1 MKINGPHYGWIIVS
15 ISFLILT
22 TYGLFFSYG
31 VFFKPIINAF
41 GWSRAHT
48 SLAFS
53 FFMATYA
60 ITAIPMGSLFDRYGP
75 RIPLCL
81 SAVLIGIGFLFCG
94 YTKHLWHLWVFFGL
108 IAAAGHGAVYVV
120 PVSTI
125 VRWFV
130 TRRGLAVGIAV
141 AGLGAG
147 VSAVPPIAERL
158 ISIYDWRKAFVILGF
173 SYAIIHL
180 IGAILLRKS
189 PEEVGTKPYGAF
201 DIGINGS
208 SRKSASVHAGLTGVT
223 VWEALKSFSFWMVYF
238 SILLAFASET
248 LVMVHI
254 VPYALDL
261 GVTSAVAAG
270 AMTAMGV
277 GSMVGRILMGAV
289 SDRTGRKKALSAAY
303 LLQGLMMLCLLGAR
317 SGASLYVVMAVMGL
331 SFGGWAGVFALLTG
345 EYFGFKHMGK
355 ILAIILSSGAF
366 SGILGPLLA
375 GYIFDVAGSYHWAFI
390 VGGSSCFLAVIMALL
405 IRPKVEVPA

>member
-1 MKINGPHYGWIIVS
+1 
-15 ISFLILT
+15 
-22 TYGLFFSYG
+22 
-31 VFFKPIINAF
+31 
-41 GWSRAHT
+41 
-48 SLAFS
+48 
-53 FFMATYA
+53 MATYA

-81 SAVLIGIGFLFCG
+81 SAVLIGIGFLFCS

-208 SRKSASVHAGLTGVT
+208 STKSASVHAGLTGVT

-355 ILAIILSSGAF
+355 ILAIIL
-366 SGILGPLLA
+366 P
-375 GYIFDVAGSYHWAFI
+375 GSIACGLH
-390 VGGSSCFLAVIMALL
+390 L
-405 IRPKVEVPA
+405 